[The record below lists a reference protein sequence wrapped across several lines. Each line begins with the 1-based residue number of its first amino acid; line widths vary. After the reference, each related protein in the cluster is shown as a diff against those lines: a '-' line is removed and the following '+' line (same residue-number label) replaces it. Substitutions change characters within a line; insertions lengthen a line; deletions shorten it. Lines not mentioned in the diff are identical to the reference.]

1 MEKIYTEQQLWSQT
15 EVEFLGKKDLVVFDL
30 ANPKEQYVLYGFD
43 EVGDFTQGM
52 KKPRYK
58 FIDAI

>member
-1 MEKIYTEQQLWSQT
+1 MIYTEKELWSQT

-30 ANPKEQYVLYGFD
+30 ANPKEEYVLYGFD
-43 EVGDFTQGM
+43 EVGQFTKGM

-58 FIDAI
+58 FVDAI